1 MKLWEKG
8 AAVDAMMSEFTVG
21 ADRAMDVRLARW
33 DVVGSIAHADML
45 VSVGLLSALD
55 GARLVATLSDLL
67 AEIDSNGFVIDDGVE
82 DVHSQVEQILV
93 ERLGDIGKRIHTGR
107 SRNDQVLVDLKLWL
121 RHELRTVR
129 RAVVETAG
137 LLLDL
142 AERHRDVSLP
152 GYTHYQVA
160 MPSSFGL
167 WLGGHAEALI
177 EDLSVLDMAIHAA
190 NANPLGSAAGY
201 GSTFPLDR
209 EATTRAL
216 NFDRV
221 HVTSTFAQMSRGRTE
236 KLAAMAIAQVASTL
250 GRFASDV
257 VLYMS
262 QNFAFVTIPDAFTTG
277 SSIMPHKKNPDV
289 FEVMRARCNRLQA
302 LPTEIQ
308 LVLGNLPSG
317 YHRDLQFVKDRV
329 IPAIDEVALCLAVL
343 QHVVPHVQPNPSIM
357 QDARYR
363 YIDSVDRVNGLVM
376 QGIPFR
382 DAYRMVAD
390 AIANNTY
397 DELPAAPSGAA
408 QAHLGSVD
416 NPGIDELRTRLR
428 RAL

>member
-55 GARLVATLSDLL
+55 GARLVAALSDLL

-121 RHELRTVR
+121 RHELHTVR

-142 AERHRDVSLP
+142 AERHRAVSLP

-167 WLGGHAEALI
+167 WYGGHAEALI

-262 QNFAFVTIPDAFTTG
+262 QNFAFVTLPDAFTTG

-317 YHRDLQFVKDRV
+317 YHRDLQFVKDRI
-329 IPAIDEVALCLAVL
+329 IPAIDEIGLCLAVL
-343 QHVVPHVQPNPSIM
+343 QHVVPHLQPSTAIM
-357 QDARYR
+357 QDTRYR

-376 QGIPFR
+376 QGTPFR

-390 AIANNTY
+390 AIANDTY
-397 DELPAAPSGAA
+397 DDLPVSQPGDAP
-408 QAHLGSVD
+408 AHLGSVD
-416 NPGIDELRTRLR
+416 NPGIDVLRERLR
-428 RAL
+428 HLL